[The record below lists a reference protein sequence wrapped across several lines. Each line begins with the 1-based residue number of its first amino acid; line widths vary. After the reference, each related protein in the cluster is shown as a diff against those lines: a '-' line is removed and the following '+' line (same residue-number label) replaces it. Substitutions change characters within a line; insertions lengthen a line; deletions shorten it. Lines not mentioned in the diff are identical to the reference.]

1 MDNDLR
7 NKLAD
12 NAGTETLQTMMPDR
26 IHPEGNTTVRQHIEP
41 SRFSGRLSPEEI
53 EHLASCPWCRD
64 AFAGFIEK
72 QELVRA
78 PASLKASV
86 LERSQGL
93 DVQIIAGS
101 NHLSKKLQMFYY
113 SLKVGAAV
121 LCSLALLTIAPNLA
135 SNPAARA
142 VQPVQKNQEAGQWGY
157 YEKVDHFTK
166 QLNRLVNLNM
176 EVMQHDKEKR

>member
-1 MDNDLR
+1 MDKDLK
-7 NKLAD
+7 NKLAED
-12 NAGTETLQTMMPDR
+12 AGTKTLQKMMPDPIR
-26 IHPEGNTTVRQHIEP
+26 SERSITVKQHIEP
-41 SRFSGRLSPEEI
+41 SRFSGRLSPEEM

-64 AFAGFIEK
+64 AFAGFIER

-86 LERSQGL
+86 LERSRGL

-121 LCSLALLTIAPNLA
+121 LCALALLTIAPNLA
-135 SNPAARA
+135 SDPAARA
-142 VQPVQKNQEAGQWGY
+142 IRPIQKTQEAVQWGY